1 MDDKQ
6 KKLTFIEAAAII
18 TGYGVGGGVMTVPYL
33 TSKTGLPMMLLLLLV
48 GLFVSLL
55 MHLMVAEVVL
65 RDGQNSQMVE
75 LFQKFILKK
84 KPAIFSWVLFLLI
97 AFAFLVSLSAYIAGG
112 GKILSGFFGIPLL
125 WGQLIFYIISAA
137 VVFFGL
143 KVLGLSEKY
152 AVLVILLIVG
162 VLAAGAAMV
171 PFSLS
176 MGTVGTY
183 KDYLALFGMIM
194 FSFFAIFSVP
204 QIAQGLSWNKKL
216 IPKAII
222 LGVVINA
229 LVTLSIVVLTLGVST
244 TVDEVAIISLGKAL
258 GGWASIVGSVFVLF
272 AMLTSYWAVS
282 FALAVVVEERLKTS
296 QRLSWLSATLPSF
309 VLVLLSTQ
317 GFLDYMTMAS
327 GAIALLVAFMV
338 VPLLNSSQRNGAV
351 TDPEW
356 HLGVFGSRFF
366 QLLVIVGFMAM
377 AVGAIK
383 PW

>member
-1 MDDKQ
+1 MEDQQ

-18 TGYGVGGGVMTVPYL
+18 TGYGIGGGIMTVPYL
-33 TSKTGLPMMLLLLLV
+33 TTKTGLPMMLLLLVIGFLI
-48 GLFVSLL
+48 SLL
-55 MHLMVAEVVL
+55 MHLMVAEVIL
-65 RDGQNSQMVE
+65 RNGQNSQMVE

-84 KPAIFSWVLFLLI
+84 QPAIFTWMVFILI

-112 GKILSGFFGIPLL
+112 GKILSELLGVPLL
-125 WGQLIFYIISAA
+125 SGQLIFYIISAG

-143 KVLGLSEKY
+143 KVLGMSEKY

-162 VLAAGAAMV
+162 VLAVGASRM

-176 MGTVGTY
+176 MNNVGTY
-183 KDYLALFGMIM
+183 KDDLALFGMIM
-194 FSFFAIFSVP
+194 LSFFAIFSVP
-204 QIAQGLSWNKKL
+204 QIAQGLFWNKKL
-216 IPKAII
+216 IPKAIT
-222 LGVVINA
+222 LGVAINA

-244 TVDEVAIISLGKAL
+244 TVDEVAVISLGKAL
-258 GGWASIVGSVFVLF
+258 GGWANIVGSVFILF
-272 AMLTSYWAVS
+272 AMLTSYWSVS
-282 FALAVVVEERLKTS
+282 FALAVVVEERLKIS
-296 QRLSWLSATLPSF
+296 QRQSWLTATIPSF

-356 HLGVFGSRFF
+356 HLGVFGSRVF
-366 QLLVIVGFMAM
+366 QLIVIVGFIAM

>member
-1 MDDKQ
+1 MEDKQ
-6 KKLTFIEAAAII
+6 KKLTFIEATAII
-18 TGYGVGGGVMTVPYL
+18 TGYGIGGGIMTVPYL
-33 TSKTGLPMMLLLLLV
+33 TTKTGLPMMLLLLV
-48 GLFVSLL
+48 IGFFVSLL
-55 MHLMVAEVVL
+55 MHLMVAEVML
-65 RDGQNSQMVE
+65 RNGQNSQMVE

-84 KPAIFSWVLFLLI
+84 KPAIFTWVLFILI

-112 GKILSGFFGIPLL
+112 GKILSGLFGIPLL
-125 WGQLIFYIISAA
+125 WGQLIFYIISAG

-143 KVLGLSEKY
+143 KVLGMSEKY

-162 VLAAGAAMV
+162 VLAVGAAMV

-176 MGTVGTY
+176 METVGAY
-183 KDYLALFGMIM
+183 KDYLALFSMIM

-204 QIAQGLSWNKKL
+204 QIDQGLSWNKKL
-216 IPKAII
+216 IPKAIT

-244 TVDEVAIISLGKAL
+244 TVDEVAVISLGKAL
-258 GGWASIVGSVFVLF
+258 GGWANIVGSVFVLF
-272 AMLTSYWAVS
+272 AMLTSYWSVS
-282 FALAVVVEERLKTS
+282 FALAVVVEERVKIS
-296 QRLSWLSATLPSF
+296 QRISWLTATLPSF

-327 GAIALLVAFMV
+327 GAIALLMAFMV

-356 HLGVFGSRFF
+356 HLGVFGSRVF
-366 QLLVIVGFMAM
+366 QLIVILGFIAM

>member
-1 MDDKQ
+1 MEDKQ
-6 KKLTFIEAAAII
+6 KKLTFIEATAII
-18 TGYGVGGGVMTVPYL
+18 TGYGIGGGIMTVPYL
-33 TSKTGLPMMLLLLLV
+33 TTKTGLPMMLLLLV
-48 GLFVSLL
+48 IGFFVSLL
-55 MHLMVAEVVL
+55 MHLMVAEVML

-84 KPAIFSWVLFLLI
+84 KPAIFTWVLFILI
-97 AFAFLVSLSAYIAGG
+97 VFAFLVSLSAYIAGG
-112 GKILSGFFGIPLL
+112 GKILSGLFGIPLL
-125 WGQLIFYIISAA
+125 WGQLIFYIISAG

-143 KVLGLSEKY
+143 KVLGMSEKY

-162 VLAAGAAMV
+162 VLAVGAAMV

-176 MGTVGTY
+176 METVGTY

-216 IPKAII
+216 IPKAIT

-244 TVDEVAIISLGKAL
+244 TVDEVAVISLGKAL
-258 GGWASIVGSVFVLF
+258 GGWANIVGSVFVLF
-272 AMLTSYWAVS
+272 AMLTSYWSVS
-282 FALAVVVEERLKTS
+282 FALAVVVAERVKTS
-296 QRLSWLSATLPSF
+296 QRVSWLTATLPSF

-327 GAIALLVAFMV
+327 GAIALLLAFMV

-351 TDPEW
+351 TNPEW
-356 HLGVFGSRFF
+356 HLGVFGSRIF
-366 QLLVIVGFMAM
+366 QLIVIVGFIAM
-377 AVGAIK
+377 AVGAMK

>member
-6 KKLTFIEAAAII
+6 KKLTLIEAAAII
-18 TGYGVGGGVMTVPYL
+18 TGYGVGGGIMTVPYL

-65 RDGQNSQMVE
+65 RDGQGSQMVE

-84 KPAIFSWVLFLLI
+84 KPAIHSWVLFILI

-125 WGQLIFYIISAA
+125 WGQFIFYIFSAA
-137 VVFFGL
+137 VGFFGL

-162 VLAAGAAMV
+162 VLATSAARV
-171 PFSLS
+171 PFSLN

-183 KDYLALFGMIM
+183 KDYLVLFGMIM

-204 QIAQGLSWNKKL
+204 QIAQGLAWNKKL

-222 LGVVINA
+222 LGVVLNA

-282 FALAVVVEERLKTS
+282 FALAVVVKERMKTS
-296 QRLSWLSATLPSF
+296 QRLSWMSATLPSF

-327 GAIALLVAFMV
+327 GALALLVAFMV
-338 VPLLNSSQRNGAV
+338 VPLLNSSKRNGAV
-351 TDPEW
+351 ADPEW

-366 QLLVIVGFMAM
+366 QLLVIVGFIAM

>member
-1 MDDKQ
+1 MEERQ
-6 KKLTFIEAAAII
+6 KKLTFIEATAII
-18 TGYGVGGGVMTVPYL
+18 TGYGIGGGIMTVPYL
-33 TSKTGLPMMLLLLLV
+33 TTKTGLPMMLLLLVV

-55 MHLMVAEVVL
+55 MHLMVAEVML

-75 LFQKFILKK
+75 LFQKFILKNR
-84 KPAIFSWVLFLLI
+84 PAIFTWVLFILI

-112 GKILSGFFGIPLL
+112 GKILSGLFGIPLL
-125 WGQLIFYIISAA
+125 WGQLIFYVISAG

-143 KVLGLSEKY
+143 KVLGMSEKY
-152 AVLVILLIVG
+152 AVLAILLIVG
-162 VLAAGAAMV
+162 VLAVGAAMV

-176 MGTVGTY
+176 METIGAY

-216 IPKAII
+216 IPKAIT

-244 TVDEVAIISLGKAL
+244 TVDEVAVISLGKAL
-258 GGWASIVGSVFVLF
+258 GGWANIVGSVFVLF
-272 AMLTSYWAVS
+272 AMLTSYWSVS
-282 FALAVVVEERLKTS
+282 FALAVVVEERVKTS
-296 QRLSWLSATLPSF
+296 HRISWLTATLPSF

-338 VPLLNSSQRNGAV
+338 VPLLNSSKRNGAV

-356 HLGVFGSRFF
+356 HLGVFGSRPF
-366 QLLVIVGFMAM
+366 QLIVIVGFIAM

>member
-1 MDDKQ
+1 MG
-6 KKLTFIEAAAII
+6 F
-18 TGYGVGGGVMTVPYL
+18 
-33 TSKTGLPMMLLLLLV
+33 
-48 GLFVSLL
+48 FVSLL
-55 MHLMVAEVVL
+55 MHLMVAEVML

-75 LFQKFILKK
+75 LFQKFLLNK
-84 KPAIFSWVLFLLI
+84 KPAIFTWVLFILI
-97 AFAFLVSLSAYIAGG
+97 AFAFLVSLAAYIAGG
-112 GKILSGFFGIPLL
+112 GKILSGLFGMPLL

-143 KVLGLSEKY
+143 KVLGMSEKY
-152 AVLVILLIVG
+152 AVLVILLILG

-176 MGTVGTY
+176 METVGTY

-204 QIAQGLSWNKKL
+204 QIARGLSWNKKL
-216 IPKAII
+216 IPRAII
-222 LGVVINA
+222 LGMAINA

-244 TVDEVAIISLGKAL
+244 TVDEVAVISLGKAL
-258 GGWASIVGSVFVLF
+258 GGWANIVGSIFVLF

-296 QRLSWLSATLPSF
+296 QRLSWLTATLPSF

-338 VPLLNSSQRNGAV
+338 VPLLNCSRRNGAV
-351 TDPEW
+351 AEPEW

-366 QLLVIVGFMAM
+366 QLLVIVGFIAM